1 LVAAWAWHEPD
12 SNNNSKAKM
21 EHGTTLDGTPTQKS
35 IFKAV
40 KYVRMSTDHQQ
51 YSTENQS
58 DKIDEYAERRGIEIL
73 RTYADE
79 GKSGLRIEGRPRLQ
93 ELIKLVESG
102 QADFQIILVYDIS
115 RWGRFQDADES
126 AYYEYICRRA
136 GIQVA
141 YCAEQFENDGSPV
154 STIVKGV
161 TYNNRVNRLSTVQE
175 HLMIKRA
182 INRGVSPEKLAN
194 SLNVDLS
201 HIMRKVKLLDGICAE
216 AAELLRDQ
224 VFSAKLSDVLRKM
237 KPTRQVECVE
247 LMISAN
253 NITIPYAEA
262 LLAASPAHF
271 LVGEIKPKKVRG
283 VNAEQM
289 LKMEREMGNLQEQ
302 YKLVEES
309 YGQDVLNL
317 VLAKGYLVR
326 LIENNS
332 VARYIQQNQPDV
344 FTEFVNIV
352 ETVSLDK

>member
-1 LVAAWAWHEPD
+1 MSQVALGFIPEPMTM
-12 SNNNSKAKM
+12 SFEKLLPSRKLPENVTTSKKYKQIL
-21 EHGTTLDGTPTQKS
+21 ESLRSVGLIEPLSISPSTGDGSHVLLDGHT
-35 IFKAV
+35 
-40 KYVRMSTDHQQ
+40 RMLAMKELGLGECLCLISTD
-51 YSTENQS
+51 
-58 DKIDEYAERRGIEIL
+58 DE
-73 RTYADE
+73 TY
-79 GKSGLRIEGRPRLQ
+79 
-93 ELIKLVESG
+93 
-102 QADFQIILVYDIS
+102 
-115 RWGRFQDADES
+115 
-126 AYYEYICRRA
+126 
-136 GIQVA
+136 
-141 YCAEQFENDGSPV
+141 
-154 STIVKGV
+154 

-344 FTEFVNIV
+344 FSEFVTIV
-352 ETVSLDK
+352 ETVSLEK